1 MNCHG
6 GDKLDRRLRSKDLQA
21 RGPRTE
27 HALSSRMSQ
36 IFATTTRE
44 EQAPKHKHLC
54 FPRNMLTCSSRKR
67 RQRRPTGRKQ
77 QRDRRPGS
85 QEHGGP
91 DRSKTFSQGQ
101 SPQKWRTLGAKLP
114 TRSQEKQSPVVE
126 AAEDRI
132 RHKKEK
138 RARIVAC
145 SLRLFTNRRTQI
157 ERGRSRE
164 RKKQKTGAP
173 SRQAQ
178 VPGGRLGGQDQEGSS
193 TRRSFLC
200 SDSTLLP
207 PASVLGVP
215 PCASIIAIDGLPLE
229 GWRS

>member
-1 MNCHG
+1 MTPAKQG
-6 GDKLDRRLRSKDLQA
+6 FLQA
-21 RGPRTE
+21 PGPRTE
-27 HALSSRMSQ
+27 YTCCPECHRSSRQRQDRSRRLQSKNAPVSQ
-36 IFATTTRE
+36 EYID
-44 EQAPKHKHLC
+44 LC
-54 FPRNMLTCSSRKR
+54 NCER